1 LNYQHKFGFGG
12 AVKYFNTFNKTELGY
27 ASAADIFFL
36 KGIQRL
42 DDHLYLQ
49 YAANSFMDEWFL
61 GRQMPKYMA
70 EVYYDRGYNNKD
82 FLAKNMDLGFRHRF
96 GVGLMQDNDRY
107 TLW

>member
-1 LNYQHKFGFGG
+1 MNYQHKFGFGG

-82 FLAKNMDLGFRHRF
+82 FLAKI
-96 GVGLMQDNDRY
+96 
-107 TLW
+107 WI